1 MMNTHIRQR
10 LSIYEEAVGTLSEI
24 AQEDGFLIARIS
36 GLNIVLPL
44 EIEAKLAPLVGER
57 VGILHTDVSGK
68 KYLVRVIAEEK
79 SSVFDQIDMI
89 GLTNPE
95 AQQETARA

>member
-10 LSIYEEAVGTLSEI
+10 LGIYEEAVGTLSEI
-24 AQEDGFLIARIS
+24 AQEDGFLIAGIS

-44 EIEAKLAPLVGER
+44 AMKAKLAPLVGER
-57 VGILHTDVSGK
+57 VGILHTDISGK
-68 KYLVRVIAEEK
+68 KYLVRIIAEEK

-89 GLTNPE
+89 GLTKPK